1 MVGKAKATILISDEA
16 PAGYRNAS
24 NLFEFSGAIQ
34 SGFAQKVGLSVRRA
48 DEMIKAQQFTAGIK
62 S

>member
-1 MVGKAKATILISDEA
+1 MVGKAKATKLIGSDD

-34 SGFAQKVGLSVRRA
+34 SGFAQKVGLSVR
-48 DEMIKAQQFTAGIK
+48 KAYE
-62 S
+62 